1 MYAHK
6 ILTTLAVITVLIALA
21 TPVHGQGQMTPH
33 KTMIR
38 RRGLIFPDPVS
49 SSSTSQDGPTS
60 TVSSSSPQSSS
71 APSSTGSSTS
81 SSSGSSSGSVHVR
94 NGDATHYQPGLGS
107 CGEQSDSSE
116 MVVALPHSLFDSK
129 MGGSNPNN
137 NPLCGKKVK
146 ASFDDKSIEVKVVDR
161 CPGCGENDLDLSP
174 TAFQKLA
181 PLGKGRLKNMK
192 WHFLD

>member
-1 MYAHK
+1 
-6 ILTTLAVITVLIALA
+6 
-21 TPVHGQGQMTPH
+21 
-33 KTMIR
+33 
-38 RRGLIFPDPVS
+38 
-49 SSSTSQDGPTS
+49 
-60 TVSSSSPQSSS
+60 
-71 APSSTGSSTS
+71 
-81 SSSGSSSGSVHVR
+81 
-94 NGDATHYQPGLGS
+94 
-107 CGEQSDSSE
+107 

-161 CPGCGENDLDLSP
+161 CPGCDENDLDLSP

-181 PLGKGRLKNMK
+181 PLDKGRLKNMK